1 MIIDAVATWMRPELR
16 ADDAEKIIAHAW
28 EKAPNRMTLSSLTLA
43 AVAFLDAVDMEP
55 DSSMRNVALYKQ
67 AALQEVGLRLRCAST
82 ATSDETITCLGNI
95 ISFEVGS
102 VNPKHRN
109 SGSHTAGLDIESRC
123 NCAPPRIESI
133 A

>member
-1 MIIDAVATWMRPELR
+1 MPFAVATWMRPELR
-16 ADDAEKIIAHAW
+16 ADDAEKIIARAW

-67 AALQEVGLRLRCAST
+67 AALREVGLRLQCAST

-95 ISFEVGS
+95 ISFEVS
-102 VNPKHRN
+102 
-109 SGSHTAGLDIESRC
+109 L
-123 NCAPPRIESI
+123 
-133 A
+133 